1 MVKVLEHCRVYP
13 APGGVDE
20 MSIPLTFLD
29 LLRLP
34 AGSTN
39 KLLLFFELPI
49 STDLFTKYA
58 VPSIKNSFSL
68 ALKHTLPLAGNLIYP
83 PNFEMPQIRYVK
95 GDSMPLVFAESED
108 DFDHLTG
115 NHARNAS
122 VFHSFVPELPPVS
135 MVSDEPVI
143 PITAI
148 QVTLFPN
155 SGICI
160 GLKNIHAV
168 CDGNTFFSCLKLWA
182 SIFQSGETA
191 FSSSGSNLLPFYD
204 KTPLK
209 DPRWTELE
217 ATFWNQAKQKKCAGP
232 AKSLSANNV
241 IATFVMPQNSIEE
254 LKKQVTAQYPT
265 LSHVT
270 AFTVTCG
277 HVWSCMVKANVS
289 RKEEMYKEDE
299 EDHFGFWADLRRRL
313 SPPLPENY
321 FGNCTMT
328 CIANAKRSELE
339 KEDGFVFA
347 AKGIGE
353 AFEKKVNDIGRSW
366 EDSKSWM
373 DDMDFAL
380 GRKPEITVGVA
391 ASPSFH
397 LKYEGGAIGRLK
409 KIEHISIDGTIYF
422 SLGSSLDKE
431 GDLEIGLSLPIL
443 KMEAF
448 AHFYK
453 ERIKLNE

>member
-29 LLRLP
+29 LMRLT
-34 AGSTN
+34 AVST

-58 VPSIKNSFSL
+58 VPSIKNSFPL
-68 ALKHTLPLAGNLIYP
+68 VLKHTLALAGNLIYP

-122 VFHSFVPELPPVS
+122 VFHSFVPELLPVN
-135 MVSDEPVI
+135 MVSDELVLPVL
-143 PITAI
+143 AI
-148 QVTLFPN
+148 QVTFFPN
-155 SGICI
+155 SGICM
-160 GLKNIHAV
+160 GLNTNSAV
-168 CDGNTFFSCLKLWA
+168 CDGNAFFSCLKLWF
-182 SIFQSGETA
+182 SIIQSGETT

-204 KTPLK
+204 KTPMK
-209 DPRWTELE
+209 DPRWIELE
-217 ATFWNQAKQKKCAGP
+217 GTFWSQSKQKKYEGP
-232 AKSLSANNV
+232 PKSLSANTV
-241 IATFVMPQNSIEE
+241 IATFVMPRNSIEE

-289 RKEEMYKEDE
+289 CKEEMDKEDE
-299 EDHFGFWADLRRRL
+299 EEHFAFWADLRRRL

-347 AKGIGE
+347 AKNIGE
-353 AFEKKVNDIGRSW
+353 AFEKKVKNIGRSW
-366 EDSKSWM
+366 EDPKSWM
-373 DDMDFAL
+373 DDMEL
-380 GRKPEITVGVA
+380 MLRRKPKLTVGVA
-391 ASPSFH
+391 SSPRFH
-397 LKYEGGAIGRLK
+397 LKFERGGLGRLK
-409 KIEHISIDGTIYF
+409 KIEHIFIHGTTFF
-422 SLGSSLDKE
+422 SLGASLEKE
-431 GDLEIGLSLPIL
+431 GDLEIGLSVPVLQ
-443 KMEAF
+443 MEAF
-448 AHFYK
+448 AFFYN
-453 ERIKLNE
+453 EGIKLNE